1 MALEG
6 NSSASKDSETTRLL
20 QVWDLPIPEDPC
32 MVYSPTLGEKWQ
44 HSRGNCR
51 SIFHTWILW
60 VSKGWWWENGVP
72 QVNFLNL
79 ALILVWNYPRQ
90 KKHFRW
96 FILLAIYKRGFPCH
110 SIKKKRAVWG
120 NAQPMSTFKDFF
132 QAGGNR
138 IKDWMQESEQSGE
151 VVRILQKKT

>member
-79 ALILVWNYPRQ
+79 SLILGEIYPRQ
-90 KKHFRW
+90 KQHFRS
-96 FILLAIYKRGFPCH
+96 FIVLAIYNRAFPYH
-110 SIKKKRAVWG
+110 SIATNEWFSGQRPNLCRLSRIFFKKNESRTRCKGVSSPG
-120 NAQPMSTFKDFF
+120 VV
-132 QAGGNR
+132 GG
-138 IKDWMQESEQSGE
+138 
-151 VVRILQKKT
+151 